1 MAAGAVPGPPMG
13 SVESESPAHTGS
25 RNESVGAAVAQTQLF
40 LGHGASTLGPVF
52 GFFSMKQ
59 VITVWGEQKLKV
71 DCEGSWEGSWG
82 PS

>member
-1 MAAGAVPGPPMG
+1 M
-13 SVESESPAHTGS
+13 
-25 RNESVGAAVAQTQLF
+25 GAAVAQTQLF
-40 LGHGASTLGPVF
+40 WGHGASTLGPVF